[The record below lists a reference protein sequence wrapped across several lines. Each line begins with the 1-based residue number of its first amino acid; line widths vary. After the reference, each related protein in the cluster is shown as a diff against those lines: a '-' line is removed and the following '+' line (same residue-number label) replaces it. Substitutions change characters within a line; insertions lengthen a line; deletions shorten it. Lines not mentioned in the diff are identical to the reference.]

1 MNITRRAFAKV
12 AGAGTLALAAGT
24 SLLLVGCTVF
34 DNLLT
39 WIPIGITAIN
49 GIVTVLGAFLP
60 PGGAIIIGLVKAAFA
75 DLAATITEYKSDT
88 NPADKATLLAKIKT
102 ILGDIVTNFQSFL
115 NQLNIG
121 GNPIEAVVIGLAS
134 VVLNALMGFFGQL
147 PAAPTAGKALSNTFR
162 VGPNG
167 KPITIVPTTYKN
179 VNAFRSA
186 YNGVADSNGHPELDI
201 H

>member
-1 MNITRRAFAKV
+1 MNISRRVFAKV

-24 SLLLVGCTVF
+24 SLFLVGCSVF
-34 DNLLT
+34 DSILT

-60 PGGAIIIGLVKAAFA
+60 AGGAIIIGLVKAAFA

-102 ILGDIVTNFQSFL
+102 ILGDIVTNFQAFL

-121 GNPIEAVVIGLAS
+121 GNPIEAVVIGLATG
-134 VVLNALMGFFGQL
+134 VLDALMGFFGQL
-147 PAAPTAGKALSNTFR
+147 PPAPAAGKALSSTFR

-167 KPITIVPTTYKN
+167 RLVTIVPTIYKD
-179 VNAFRSA
+179 VNAFKSA